1 MEFHEK
7 LQEMRKKRGMTQEEL
22 AQALYVSRTAVSKWE
37 SGRGYPGIDSL
48 KGIARFFSVSI
59 DDLLSS
65 EKLIDLAQEE
75 NASDRRRRYGLML
88 GAADLS
94 AAGLAVLP
102 LYPHEAG
109 GAVYAVNLLSYSQA
123 SAWLCAAYWV
133 LIALLAVAGAVR
145 MWMTYKDVRKGER
158 LLLWS
163 SMGLGLSALLLF
175 CAAREAYAAPLTA
188 LLMTAKWLAVVK
200 MGGK

>member
-7 LQEMRKKRGMTQEEL
+7 LQELRKKRGMTQEEL

-37 SGRGYPGIDSL
+37 SGRGYPSIDSL

-59 DDLLSS
+59 DDLLSG
-65 EKLIDLAQEE
+65 EKLIDLAKEE
-75 NASDRRRRYGLML
+75 KVSERHRGCAVTL
-88 GAADLS
+88 GIADLC

-123 SAWLCAAYWV
+123 AMWLCAAYWL
-133 LIALLAVAGAVR
+133 LIAALVMVGAVR
-145 MWMTYKDVRKGER
+145 LWMAYKDVRKGER
-158 LLLWS
+158 VLLWC
-163 SMGLGLSALLLF
+163 SMGLSLSALLLF
-175 CAAREAYAAPLTA
+175 CAAREAYAAPMTA
-188 LLMTAKWLAVVK
+188 LLMTVKWLAVVK
-200 MGGK
+200 MGEK